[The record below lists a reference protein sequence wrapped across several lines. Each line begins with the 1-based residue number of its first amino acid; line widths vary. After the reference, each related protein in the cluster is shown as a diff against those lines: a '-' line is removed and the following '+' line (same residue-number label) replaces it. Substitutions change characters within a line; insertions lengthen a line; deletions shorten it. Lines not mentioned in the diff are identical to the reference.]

1 MVIVHVNARAALS
14 NGRTVKENGSR
25 MVVVQAMQ
33 DNFEVVL
40 VI

>member
-1 MVIVHVNARAALS
+1 MNARATLLS
-14 NGRTVKENGSR
+14 GKTVEENGSR